1 MDFLWRRNG
10 IKIWLWC
17 VWSRDSRVADVDP
30 RVNLVEVF
38 GGPAVEAAVV
48 RQQVVELLQ
57 GNLEAGHVEAV
68 RERRLSAPLLFAP
81 HVRRG
86 VPQDLQQAHLA
97 GGEAADRCRLT
108 GLEAAV
114 SCVSTTG

>member
-1 MDFLWRRNG
+1 M
-10 IKIWLWC
+10 
-17 VWSRDSRVADVDP
+17 
-30 RVNLVEVF
+30 EVF

-68 RERRLSAPLLFAP
+68 GERRLSAPLLFAP

-86 VPQDLQQAHLA
+86 GGVPQDLQQAHLV

-108 GLEAAV
+108 GLAAAV